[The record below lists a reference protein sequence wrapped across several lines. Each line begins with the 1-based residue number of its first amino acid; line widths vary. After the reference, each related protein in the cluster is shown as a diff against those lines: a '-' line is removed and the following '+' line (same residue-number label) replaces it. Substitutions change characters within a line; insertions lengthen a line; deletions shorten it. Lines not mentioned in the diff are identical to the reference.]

1 MTDPVHRYLA
11 LNCTLKPG
19 DQASSTDVLL
29 SSVTSQLDQHGYV
42 GTTRRVVDEHVAFG
56 VTADEGDGDG
66 WPRIRDEL
74 LAADVLVLGT
84 PIWLGH
90 PASVCQMVLER
101 LDAFLGDTDDRG
113 QMRTVDRVAM
123 VAVVGNEDGAHHV
136 VAETFQGLNDC
147 GFSLAPGAAT
157 YWVGEAMGRTDLKD
171 LDEIPEA
178 TASTTS
184 TMVANAVHLVDR
196 LRGDGRYPSLEARG

>member
-1 MTDPVHRYLA
+1 MADEPHRYLA
-11 LNCTLKPG
+11 LNCSLKPG
-19 DQASSTDVLL
+19 NEASSTDVLL
-29 SSVTSQLDQHGYV
+29 ASVTSQLETHGYV

-74 LAADVLVLGT
+74 LDADVLVLGT

-90 PASVCQMVLER
+90 PASVCQVVMER
-101 LDAFLGDTDDRG
+101 LDAFISDTDDRG

-157 YWVGEAMGRTDLKD
+157 YWVGEAMGRIDLKD
-171 LDEIPEA
+171 LDGIPDT
-178 TASTTS
+178 TAETTAA
-184 TMVANAVHLVDR
+184 MVRNAVHLAER
-196 LRGDGRYPSLEARG
+196 LRGAGRYPSLD